1 MVALDEPMHYDVII
15 IGAGPAG
22 SAAATAL
29 AREGR
34 SVLVLEKAAHPRHKS
49 CGGGLS
55 ARLLPYLDA
64 DLKEIIERKI
74 RKVVFLL
81 RKKEV
86 SGLSVEPV
94 AYLVRRPR
102 FDAYLAEKARKAGAE
117 ILENC
122 PMLDWCEIPQGVEV
136 QSRRGRDTGSFLI
149 GADGA
154 TSRVAR
160 KLHPLWK
167 KQLAFSLEAEVPF
180 RSKEE
185 AVWIDLAV
193 SRGYGWIFPKE
204 NGAAIGVADFK
215 AKVQNPQAL
224 YLDFVGR
231 HSLSFE
237 EGLIPPNGCTIPI
250 YRRSSYSLA
259 RERVLLV
266 GDAGGLVDPLFGEGI
281 FYAVRSGQMAAEAI
295 LSALAGREEI
305 AFYDRVVRET
315 FYPDFDRAT
324 QMAKWIY
331 ASPGLFLEAI
341 RIHPKAI
348 DLYLGILRGERT
360 YCQFWKEVQRA
371 FFRRWIPFRNTAG

>member
-1 MVALDEPMHYDVII
+1 MHYDVII

-22 SAAATAL
+22 SAAAVVL
-29 AREGR
+29 ARAGH

-55 ARLLPYLDA
+55 ARLLPYLDT
-64 DLKEIIERKI
+64 DLKEIIEREI
-74 RKVVFLL
+74 RKVIFLL

-86 SGLSVEPV
+86 SGSSVEPV

-117 ILENC
+117 VAENC
-122 PMLDWCEIPQGVEV
+122 SMHDWREIPEGVEV
-136 QSRRGRDTGSFLI
+136 QSRRGRDTASYLI

-160 KLHPLWK
+160 KLHPNWK
-167 KQLAFSLEAEVPF
+167 KHLAFSLEAEVSL

-193 SRGYGWIFPKE
+193 PRGYGWIFPKE

-215 AKVQNPQAL
+215 GKVQDPQAL
-224 YLDFVGR
+224 YRDFLGR
-231 HSLSFE
+231 HPLSFE
-237 EGLIPPNGCTIPI
+237 EGPIPPNGCTIPI
-250 YRRSSYSLA
+250 YRRSFHPLA
-259 RERVLLV
+259 KGRVLLV

-295 LSALAGREEI
+295 IAALFGREEI
-305 AFYDRVVRET
+305 ASYDRAVRGV
-315 FYPDFDRAT
+315 FYPDFNRAA
-324 QMAKWIY
+324 QMANWIY
-331 ASPGLFLEAI
+331 AFPSLYLEAI
-341 RIHPKAI
+341 RIHPGAV

-371 FFRRWIPFRNTAG
+371 FFRKFIPFKNTAV

>member
-1 MVALDEPMHYDVII
+1 MHYDVII

-22 SAAATAL
+22 SAAAAAL
-29 AREGR
+29 ARAGR

-64 DLKEIIERKI
+64 DLKEIVERDV

-81 RKKEV
+81 RRKEV
-86 SGLSVEPV
+86 SGSSTEPV
-94 AYLVRRPR
+94 AYLVCRDR

-122 PMLDWCEIPQGVEV
+122 PMRDWREIPQGVEV
-136 QSRRGRDTGSFLI
+136 QSRRGRDTASFLI

-160 KLHPLWK
+160 KLHPDWK
-167 KQLAFSLEAEVPF
+167 KHLAFALEAEVPL
-180 RSKEE
+180 RNTEE

-193 SRGYGWIFPKE
+193 PRGYGWIFPKK
-204 NGAAIGVADFK
+204 NGAAVGVADFK

-224 YLDFVGR
+224 YSDFLGR
-231 HSLSFE
+231 HPLSFE
-237 EGLIPPNGCTIPI
+237 ESSIPPNGCTIPI
-250 YRRSSYSLA
+250 YRRSSHPLVKG
-259 RERVLLV
+259 RVFLV

-295 LSALAGREEI
+295 VAAFAGREGV
-305 AFYDRVVRET
+305 ASYDRAVREV
-315 FYPDFDRAT
+315 FYPDFERAAR
-324 QMAKWIY
+324 MAKWIY
-331 ASPGLFLEAI
+331 AFPRLYLEAI
-341 RIHPKAI
+341 RLHPGAV

-360 YCQFWKEVQRA
+360 YCQFWKEVWRA
-371 FFRRWIPFRNTAG
+371 FFRKFIPFKNTAG

>member
-1 MVALDEPMHYDVII
+1 MHYDIII

-29 AREGR
+29 ARQGR
-34 SVLVLEKAAHPRHKS
+34 SVLLLEKAAHPRHKS

-64 DLKEIIERKI
+64 DLKEIVEREI

-86 SGLSVEPV
+86 SGSSEQPV
-94 AYLVRRPR
+94 AYLVRRDR

-117 ILENC
+117 IVENC
-122 PMLDWCEIPQGVEV
+122 PARDWREIPEGVEV
-136 QSRRGRDTGSFLI
+136 QSRRGRDTASFMI

-154 TSRVAR
+154 AGRVAR
-160 KLHPLWK
+160 KLHPHWK
-167 KQLAFSLEAEVPF
+167 KQLALALEAEVPL
-180 RSKEE
+180 RNQEE

-193 SRGYGWIFPKE
+193 PRGYGWIFPKE

-215 AKVQNPQAL
+215 GKVPKPQGL
-224 YLDFVGR
+224 YSDFLGR
-231 HSLSFE
+231 HPRSSE
-237 EGLIPPNGCTIPI
+237 AGSVPPNGCTIPI
-250 YRRSSYSLA
+250 YRSAAPPLVKG
-259 RERVLLV
+259 RVLLI

-295 LSALAGREEI
+295 GAAFAGRGE
-305 AFYDRVVRET
+305 ATSYDRAVRET
-315 FYPDFDRAT
+315 FYPDFERAAR
-324 QMAKWIY
+324 MAKWIY
-331 ASPGLFLEAI
+331 AFPTLYLEAI
-341 RIHPKAI
+341 RLHPGAV

-360 YCQFWKEVQRA
+360 YCQFWKEVQWA
-371 FFRRWIPFRNTAG
+371 FVRKFIPFKNTAG

>member
-1 MVALDEPMHYDVII
+1 MHYDVII

-29 AREGR
+29 ARGGC
-34 SVLVLEKAAHPRHKS
+34 SVLVLEKAGHPRHKS

-64 DLKEIIERKI
+64 DLKEIIEREI

-81 RKKEV
+81 GKKEV
-86 SGLSVEPV
+86 SGLSVNPV

-102 FDAYLAEKARKAGAE
+102 FDAYLVEKARKAGAE
-117 ILENC
+117 VLENT
-122 PMLDWCEIPQGVEV
+122 PMINWREIPEGVEV
-136 QSRRGRDTGSFLI
+136 QSRRGRDTASFLI

-160 KLHPLWK
+160 KLHPGWR
-167 KQLAFSLEAEVPF
+167 KQLAFSLEAEVPL
-180 RSKEE
+180 RNKEE

-193 SRGYGWIFPKE
+193 PRGYGWVFPKE
-204 NGAAIGVADFK
+204 HGAAIGLADFK
-215 AKVQNPQAL
+215 GKVQDPQTL
-224 YLDFVGR
+224 YRDFLR
-231 HSLSFE
+231 RQPFSFE
-237 EGLIPPNGCTIPI
+237 SGSIPPNGCTIPI
-250 YRRSSYSLA
+250 YRRSSDPLA
-259 RERVLLV
+259 KGRGLLV

-295 LSALAGREEI
+295 LAALAGREEI
-305 AFYDRVVRET
+305 ASYDRAVRER
-315 FYPDFDRAT
+315 FYPDFDRAA

-341 RIHPKAI
+341 RFHPGAI

-360 YCQFWKEVQRA
+360 YCQFWREVRWA
-371 FFRRWIPFRNTAG
+371 FFRKFIPFKNTAG